1 MDFGKKYYQ
10 SYSREVCLFIFLS
23 EGMKYLNLIFGHLNK
38 SIISCRN
45 MIDCGL
51 ILVPKF
57 IRQKIHTNNNKTD
70 L

>member
-38 SIISCRN
+38 SIISYLK
-45 MIDCGL
+45 MIDSGL
-51 ILVPKF
+51 ILVPKSSDY
-57 IRQKIHTNNNKTD
+57 IHTNNNKTD